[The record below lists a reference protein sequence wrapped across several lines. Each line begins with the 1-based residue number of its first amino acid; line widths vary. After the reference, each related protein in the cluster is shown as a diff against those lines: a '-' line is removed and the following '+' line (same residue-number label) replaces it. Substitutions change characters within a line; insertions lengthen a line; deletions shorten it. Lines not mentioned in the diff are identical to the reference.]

1 MASSLQ
7 SWLLGSSFIL
17 TCLLKLSTASPPLS
31 IYADSELPSV
41 SAVGRRPEGSSIPFE
56 ALSIFDRQPDPKRQK
71 TTIDFFGDLG
81 DLGDGLHTG
90 FGTPGNHVAQLD
102 APIESVGAAGSGLY
116 REWRGSPVPHS
127 SIDKSEHNT
136 VSQVVRSSAG
146 TPAADRA
153 QNFPS
158 SRLEPSLVH
167 DFPYIL
173 ESGYVEPTSGS
184 QKSSRDNLDKPQSMQ
199 EKQIPYEISRTETQ
213 DTISYGDE
221 TPAGF
226 KNKPGDFEIRI
237 LNAQW
242 AHILALTRKTIRK
255 QDNPPDMTKIMQR
268 LDKEIRLVQS
278 ALRHGI
284 VEEKFELEGLPIT
297 VMIVRHRSTHRNPR
311 RLLIKLDG
319 LRPDAGSSHRRLEDT
334 KNRMANILEALE
346 YFHRLA
352 REQGVDEKIFGPQIK
367 NIDTD
372 LNQWFSD
379 ILFEKTE
386 DSYPLFGRFSDE
398 FISKTSPEDSFGSVQ
413 KAISKVLMYWK
424 RPKVE
429 KIYEVAL
436 SLLGYWYEINASKL
450 GRDYLKNNP
459 ENYWNLMAQLVVEKA
474 PRDGRVSREYDQGE
488 DFFTTNLKRYM
499 IGKQTRQKWDWD
511 ALFELVD
518 SRQVGSSMTKDI
530 RDRIEA
536 KIKSSGI
543 SRKPKVK
550 EFETPIAGL
559 PIYLIRA
566 LQPKHGP
573 RMQKVRIILSQSKQW
588 RRRRANQL
596 SLLQR
601 RIFLIYDSLDTL
613 HKIASE
619 REIDTKLLGSSVTET
634 HEKLMN
640 WFLEVLFIHTE
651 DSLPIFG
658 TVRIPFPTAQPPAE
672 LFGAAQKY
680 LSIML
685 TSPGKITRT
694 HTNDIAFLLLGFW
707 YEEVASKHAKK
718 VLGLDT
724 PHSYWKCMNQ
734 LSQKIKTGL
743 P

>member
-56 ALSIFDRQPDPKRQK
+56 ALSIFDRQPDSKRQK

-102 APIESVGAAGSGLY
+102 APIESVGAAGSNLS

-146 TPAADRA
+146 T
-153 QNFPS
+153 
-158 SRLEPSLVH
+158 
-167 DFPYIL
+167 
-173 ESGYVEPTSGS
+173 
-184 QKSSRDNLDKPQSMQ
+184 
-199 EKQIPYEISRTETQ
+199 
-213 DTISYGDE
+213 
-221 TPAGF
+221 
-226 KNKPGDFEIRI
+226 PGDFEIRI

-284 VEEKFELEGLPIT
+284 VEEKFELKGLPIT

-398 FISKTSPEDSFGSVQ
+398 FISKTSPEASFGSVQ

-459 ENYWNLMAQLVVEKA
+459 ENYWSLMAQLVVEKA
-474 PRDGRVSREYDQGE
+474 PRDGRISREYDQGE

-536 KIKSSGI
+536 KTKSSGI

-601 RIFLIYDSLDTL
+601 RIFLIYDSLDIL

-619 REIDTKLLGSSVTET
+619 QEIDTKLLGSSVTDT
-634 HEKLMN
+634 QEKLMN

-707 YEEVASKHAKK
+707 YEEVASKHGKE
-718 VLGLDT
+718 VLGLDA